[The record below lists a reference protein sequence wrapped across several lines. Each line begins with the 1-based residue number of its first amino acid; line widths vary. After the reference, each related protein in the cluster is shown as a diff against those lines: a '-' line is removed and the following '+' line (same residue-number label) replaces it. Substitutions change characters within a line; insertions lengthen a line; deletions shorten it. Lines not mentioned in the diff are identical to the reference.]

1 MLRDSGL
8 EKAELKITG
17 MHCESCVRV
26 VERALAKASGVRE
39 ASVNFAA
46 GKATITY
53 DPSMTDS
60 ARLVREVEKTGF
72 GARHI
77 EAVDTGKAEA
87 MYREELREL
96 RTRLV
101 TGAVFAVPALVL
113 GMGMM
118 QSPPLW
124 QGYAL
129 WLLATPVQF
138 YVGLPFYTGAWVA
151 LKNGVST
158 MDTLVALGTS
168 AAYFY
173 SLYLLLFAGGE
184 HQYFETSAVLIT
196 LVVLGKYLEAISKRR
211 TSEAIRKLERL
222 FPAEASVIRNGIE
235 ANVSVEEVDP
245 GDTVIVR
252 PGEQVPVD
260 GEIIRGNT
268 TLDESMVTGESIPVS
283 RGVGDAVIGSTINRE
298 GVFSMRVTR
307 TGSETMLARI
317 IRLVE
322 DAQMQKAPV
331 QRFADRVSSWF
342 VPAVIAIAALT
353 FFCWFF
359 LFGADPGFA
368 LVAAVSVLVI
378 ACPCALG
385 LATPTAIMVGT
396 GMGASEGILIKGGD
410 ALEIAG
416 GLKYVVFDKTG
427 TLTKAEP
434 RVTAVSV
441 REGYDERHCLA
452 LAAGI
457 EAGSEHPL
465 ARAVVKKAETQ
476 GADFSEPDEFRS
488 YAGRGVEAMV
498 DGVGYRI
505 GSVRFITES
514 GIDTQDFCDV
524 LETFEEEGATVI
536 MLADEQRALAVFAL
550 RDTLKPE
557 ASEVIAELGAMG
569 IETAMITGDNE
580 RVARK
585 IAGETG
591 ISSFRAGVLPE
602 EKEAFI
608 AELQRK
614 GAVAMVGDG
623 INDAPALARADI
635 GVAMGSGT
643 DIAMDAGDIVFM
655 RGDLRSLPR
664 AIRLSRLTMR
674 RIRMNMF
681 WALFYNAVGIPVAAG
696 LLYPWTGWLLSPMI
710 AGGAMAMSSVSVV
723 MSSLA
728 LKMKRF

>member
-1 MLRDSGL
+1 LRDSGL

-26 VERALAKASGVRE
+26 VERALVKAPGVRD

-46 GKATITY
+46 GKASVTY

-60 ARLVREVEKTGF
+60 DRLVGEIEKKGF
-72 GARHI
+72 GARLI
-77 EAVDTGKAEA
+77 EAGDTQRADA
-87 MYREELREL
+87 MYREELRGL

-101 TGAVFAVPALVL
+101 TGALFAVPALLL
-113 GMGMM
+113 GMGTM
-118 QSPPLW
+118 QSPPVW
-124 QGYAL
+124 QPYAL

-138 YVGLPFYTGAWVA
+138 YVGMPFYVGAWTA
-151 LKNGVST
+151 LRNGAST

-173 SLYLLLFAGGE
+173 SLYLLLFESGS

-196 LVVLGKYLEAISKRR
+196 LVVLGKYLETVSKHR

-222 FPAEASVIRNGIE
+222 LPGEAAVIRNGVE
-235 ANVSVEEVDP
+235 TNVPVEEVDP

-298 GVFSMRVTR
+298 GAFSMRVTR

-322 DAQMQKAPV
+322 DAQMEKAPV

-342 VPAVIAIAALT
+342 VPAVIAVAALT
-353 FFCWFF
+353 FSCWFF
-359 LFGADPGFA
+359 LFGAAPGFA

-396 GMGASEGILIKGGD
+396 GMGAGEGILIKGGD
-410 ALEIAG
+410 ALEVAG

-434 RVTAVSV
+434 RVTAVRV
-441 REGYDERHCLA
+441 REGYDERRCVA
-452 LAAGI
+452 LAAGL
-457 EAGSEHPL
+457 ETGSEHPL
-465 ARAVVKKAETQ
+465 ARALVEKAGTD
-476 GADFSEPDEFRS
+476 GVGVAEPGEFRS
-488 YAGRGVEAMV
+488 YTGRGVEAAL
-498 DGVGYRI
+498 DGIRYRI
-505 GSVRFITES
+505 GSVRFIGEA
-514 GIDTQDFCDV
+514 GIDTQDFRDV

-557 ASEVIAELGAMG
+557 AREAIAELHAMG
-569 IETAMITGDNE
+569 LDTAMITGDNE
-580 RVARK
+580 RVARR

-608 AELQRK
+608 VELQK
-614 GAVAMVGDG
+614 AGTVAMVGDG
-623 INDAPALARADI
+623 INDAPALARADTGI
-635 GVAMGSGT
+635 AMGSGT

-696 LLYPWTGWLLSPMI
+696 LFYPWTGWLLSPMI

-723 MSSLA
+723 LSSLA
-728 LKMKRF
+728 LKTKRF